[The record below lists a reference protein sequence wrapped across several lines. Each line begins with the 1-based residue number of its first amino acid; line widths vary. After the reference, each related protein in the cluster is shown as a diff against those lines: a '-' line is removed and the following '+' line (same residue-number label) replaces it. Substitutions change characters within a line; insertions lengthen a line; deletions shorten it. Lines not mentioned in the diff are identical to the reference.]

1 MKEFEIVCPLTRE
14 PRLRE
19 IEAKAGGL
27 KWVLKKRSIDARK
40 EPVWRYQYE
49 AYGPDETYVPY
60 ELPAY
65 QDVHEAEP
73 VIVVGAGPAGL
84 FAALKL
90 LTLGLKPVILERGK
104 NVHERKFDMARLS
117 REGVVDPDSNYC
129 YGEGG
134 AGAFSDG
141 KLYTRSSK
149 RGDLREVLYQ
159 LVKFGA
165 SKDIL
170 IDAHPH
176 IGSDKLPVIVENIR
190 NFIVAHGGE
199 YHFNSRVVAVSSCA
213 SLPGSQPPGTSFGPH
228 RCASLAVPPLPM
240 PRVARFPGAA
250 AAFASQEKSE
260 MDLCSHIAVD
270 ASSRPDR
277 DSDYPAIP
285 LEGVQGVKDC
295 GTMAVRVADG
305 RVWMT
310 RRVILATGH
319 SARDIYE
326 MLQQAGGALEAK
338 GFAMGVRVEH
348 PQEKINWCQY
358 HGQWK
363 PGVPAAEYSFVE
375 QVDGRGVFSF
385 CMCPGGVLVPSSTEE
400 RTVVLNGMSNAGR
413 SGKFANAGVVV
424 QIEPEDVPGEG
435 PFKLMDFQHAVERR
449 MYDYAQS
456 QGAAN
461 PMAAPAQRMEDF
473 CLGKIS
479 KTMPPTSYH
488 PGVVSAPLH
497 ELLPPHVAERLRKA
511 FPRVKM
517 RNYYT
522 NAALLLGVESRT
534 SSPVRIPRDP
544 ETFEYVSCPGIYP
557 CGEGAGYAGGIVSSA
572 LDGINVAAAVAN
584 SLK

>member
-14 PRLRE
+14 PRLKE

-49 AYGPDETYVPY
+49 AYGPGEEYVPY
-60 ELPAY
+60 ELSEY
-65 QDVHEAEP
+65 LDVHGAEP
-73 VIVVGAGPAGL
+73 VIVVGAGPAGM

-90 LTLGLKPVILERGK
+90 LTLGLRPIVLERGK
-104 NVHERKFDMARLS
+104 NVHERKFDMAKLS
-117 REGVVDPDSNYC
+117 RDGIVDPDSNYC
-129 YGEGG
+129 FGEGG

-149 RGDLREVLYQ
+149 RGDLREVLHQ

-176 IGSDKLPVIVENIR
+176 IGSDRLPVIVENIR
-190 NFIVAHGGE
+190 NFIVSHGGE
-199 YHFNSRVVAVSSCA
+199 YHFNAKVVS
-213 SLPGSQPPGTSFGPH
+213 
-228 RCASLAVPPLPM
+228 
-240 PRVARFPGAA
+240 
-250 AAFASQEKSE
+250 
-260 MDLCSHIAVD
+260 I
-270 ASSRPDR
+270 
-277 DSDYPAIP
+277 SD
-285 LEGVQGVKDC
+285 GFVVK
-295 GTMAVRVADG
+295 TADG
-305 RVWMT
+305 KEYRS
-310 RRVILATGH
+310 RKVILATGH
-319 SARDIYE
+319 SARDVYE
-326 MLQQAGGALEAK
+326 MLQAAGGELEAK

-385 CMCPGGVLVPSSTEE
+385 CMCPGGILVPSSTEE
-400 RTVVLNGMSNAGR
+400 RTVVLNGMSNSGR

-461 PMAAPAQRMEDF
+461 PMTAPAQRMEDF
-473 CLGKIS
+473 CLGKLS
-479 KTMPPTSYH
+479 KSMPPTSYH

-497 ELLPPHVAERLRKA
+497 ELLPPIVAQRLQKA

-534 SSPVRIPRDP
+534 SSPVRVPRDP
-544 ETFEYVSCPGIYP
+544 QTLEYVSLPGLYP

-572 LDGINVAAAVAN
+572 LDGINVAAAVAR
-584 SLK
+584 SMQEMPE